1 MQRHCGWFRRR
12 WRSSALDAPIPGA
25 QYSRECGNYLDH
37 DLPAARAY
45 ARDYAEVLKD
55 WSVEKMHY
63 EA

>member
-1 MQRHCGWFRRR
+1 MDKF
-12 WRSSALDAPIPGA
+12 DAPIPGA